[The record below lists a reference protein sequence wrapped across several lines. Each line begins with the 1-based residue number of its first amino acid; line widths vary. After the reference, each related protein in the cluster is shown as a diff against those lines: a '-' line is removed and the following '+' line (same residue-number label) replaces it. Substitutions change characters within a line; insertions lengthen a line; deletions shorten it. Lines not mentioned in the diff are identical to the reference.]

1 MSLKVNIGDQLPSIG
16 LRATDG
22 YLLNLRSHVT
32 RRPSILLFFGAPT
45 LAGAARE
52 RGEAVAGALADGW
65 QRLTDANVGAFG
77 ITCDSEGQQ
86 TDYLA
91 ASKLPFLLLSDERR
105 SAVEALGI
113 PTTRDGSN
121 VNAEP
126 TAIAVAIDG
135 TILDIV
141 ERAAPRGL
149 VARLLDAF
157 RDPDATSVA
166 TPAASAPA

>member
-32 RRPSILLFFGAPT
+32 RQPSILLFFGAPT
-45 LAGAARE
+45 LTGPARE
-52 RGEAVAGALADGW
+52 RGEAVARALADGW
-65 QRLTDANVGAFG
+65 QRLVEANVGAFG
-77 ITCDSEGQQ
+77 ITTDSEAQQ
-86 TDYLA
+86 TGYLA
-91 ASKLPFLLLSDERR
+91 ESKLPFLLLSDERR
-105 SAVEALGI
+105 SAVQALGI

-126 TAIAVAIDG
+126 TAIAVGIDG
-135 TILDIV
+135 TILDVV
-141 ERAAPRGL
+141 ERAEPRGL

-157 RDPDATSVA
+157 RDPD
-166 TPAASAPA
+166 PAAVERPTASAPA

>member
-1 MSLKVNIGDQLPSIG
+1 MSLKVSIGEQLPSIG

-32 RRPSILLFFGAPT
+32 RQPSILLFFGAPT

-52 RGEAVAGALADGW
+52 RGEAVAKAIADGFP
-65 QRLTDANVGAFG
+65 RLAAAGVGAFG
-77 ITCDSEGQQ
+77 ITCDSETQQ
-86 TDYLA
+86 TEYLA
-91 ASKLPFLLLSDERR
+91 TAKLPFLLLSDERR
-105 SAVEALGI
+105 SAVEGLGI
-113 PTTRDGSN
+113 ATTRDGEN

-126 TAIAVAIDG
+126 TAIAVGVDG

-141 ERAAPRGL
+141 ERAEPRGL

-157 RDPDATSVA
+157 REPDGDAAPSVA
-166 TPAASAPA
+166 ARAPA